1 MTPEDLDLIILATD
15 TPDFV
20 TPPTSPIIQ
29 HKLGAKNAGA
39 FDINSACCDA
49 VIGMSIAAQH
59 IMTDPDINNALVIG
73 GYGMTKWLDWTVP
86 VLPLLFSDG
95 AGAVILSKS
104 DEPGY
109 LASTLFCD
117 GSYWD
122 CYGIYLGT
130 GCPPTGE
137 MIEKKE
143 HALRF
148 HPSGHRYPPD
158 VNPTHWADLI
168 GKVVKKAGH
177 SIEDLDMVLLTQVR
191 LEDIKDTMKRLGLPL
206 EKTHWIM
213 NKFGYT
219 GSACVIMALY
229 DALQQGKINR
239 GDLVSFCASG
249 AGMTM
254 SAAVYKWL

>member
-1 MTPEDLDLIILATD
+1 
-15 TPDFV
+15 
-20 TPPTSPIIQ
+20 
-29 HKLGAKNAGA
+29 
-39 FDINSACCDA
+39 
-49 VIGMSIAAQH
+49 
-59 IMTDPDINNALVIG
+59 
-73 GYGMTKWLDWTVP
+73 MTKWLDWNVP

-95 AGAVILSKS
+95 AGAVIMSRS

-109 LASTLFCD
+109 LASALFCD

-130 GCPPTGE
+130 GCPPTKE

-143 HALRF
+143 HMLRF
-148 HPSGHRYPPD
+148 HPSGHRYSPD
-158 VNPTHWADLI
+158 INPAHWADLM
-168 GKVVKKAGH
+168 GKLVKKVDS
-177 SIEDLDMVLLTQVR
+177 SIEDLDMILFTQVS
-191 LEDIKDTMKRLGLPL
+191 LETIKDTMKRLELPL

-229 DALQQGKINR
+229 DALEQGKIKK
-239 GDLVSFCASG
+239 GDLISFCASG

-254 SAAVYKWL
+254 SAAAYKWL